1 MSVCGRESV
10 CLCMHITDGPRC
22 YRALW
27 GRSVSKLLI
36 VQPFTQVAITWPLNN
51 EDLTT
56 ETSVSILQRGSITP
70 FLRHTSAVT
79 VAWTETWPTFV
90 LVVQFLEILSGS
102 SSWDGKSVSV
112 RRRWTN
118 WELARRRRKHRSL
131 LTRKPGVLWLAF
143 AASAKREHCGMKPAV
158 HTFTH
163 MK

>member
-1 MSVCGRESV
+1 MSVCCV
-10 CLCMHITDGPRC
+10 CVCISPTVCGAPRC

-36 VQPFTQVAITWPLNN
+36 IQPFTQVAITWPLNN

-56 ETSVSILQRGSITP
+56 ETSVSILRRGSIAT
-70 FLRHTSAVT
+70 FLRHTSVVT
-79 VAWTETWPTFV
+79 VAWTETWLTFV
-90 LVVQFLEILSGS
+90 LAVQFLEILSGS
-102 SSWDGKSVSV
+102 SSWDDKSVSV

-118 WELARRRRKHRSL
+118 WELGRQRRKHRSL